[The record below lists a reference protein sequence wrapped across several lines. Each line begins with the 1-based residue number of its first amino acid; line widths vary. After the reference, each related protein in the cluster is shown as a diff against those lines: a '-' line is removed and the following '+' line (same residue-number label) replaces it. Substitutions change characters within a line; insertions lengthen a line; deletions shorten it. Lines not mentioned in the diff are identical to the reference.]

1 MIKYNLGILFS
12 FLIVFNSCTED
23 YSNEVPEKPKLLFS
37 SGFEGGVYI
46 DQTIDEYA
54 EDYRFIRG
62 TDSET
67 GYSWPI
73 DILGSSSYSGLHYIA
88 DNNHQAINAEIQTV
102 IGHNGDSTRALFQLE
117 NYEYRD
123 DTQCPYEILD
133 IKDGRKDLY
142 VKYWMKIDSSSL
154 KQIDKWRALFEY
166 KTKDYANGNG
176 FRLISYIYTDEEG
189 NPFWHWQGD
198 ADPEHPIWEIDNKKI
213 PVRANEWFMAEYYWH
228 WSESNEGR
236 ALWRINGEVVGDH
249 YGPTTKN
256 SKPIDFIMLTQ
267 IYGDGNPKYQWIDD
281 IEIWDK
287 LPE

>member
-88 DNNHQAINAEIQTV
+88 DDNHQAINAEIQTV
-102 IGHNGDSTRALFQLE
+102 IGHNGDATRALFQLE

-133 IKDGRKDLY
+133 ILDRDGLRSI
-142 VKYWMKIDSSSL
+142 VKKYNIDGIVNLAAILS
-154 KQIDKWRALFEY
+154 AVGE
-166 KTKDYANGNG
+166 
-176 FRLISYIYTDEEG
+176 
-189 NPFWHWQGD
+189 
-198 ADPEHPIWEIDNKKI
+198 EHPMLAWDVNM
-213 PVRANEWFMAEYYWH
+213 N
-228 WSESNEGR
+228 G
-236 ALWRINGEVVGDH
+236 LINVFEVAKDEKVKTILTPSSIAVFGPETPSKDTPQETILRPKTMYGITKVAGELLGD
-249 YGPTTKN
+249 Y
-256 SKPIDFIMLTQ
+256 
-267 IYGDGNPKYQWIDD
+267 
-281 IEIWDK
+281 
-287 LPE
+287 